1 MTDKDY
7 IEMVV
12 EKDNYKSLMEEVLK
26 TFSKLGYFV
35 EIKEENK

>member
-7 IEMVV
+7 IKIVV
-12 EKDNYKSLMEEVLK
+12 KKGDYKSLMEEVLK